1 MRLPGIL
8 STLLF
13 LPLSLGAQGR
23 FEPYRANAER
33 LISLAQK
40 DSTAWNRLAELT
52 DLFGNRPSGSQRL
65 EQAID
70 WVVAQMKKDGFDR
83 VYTEPVMV
91 THWVRGAESAE
102 MIKPRVRKLNILGLG
117 KSVGTPAGGITAPV
131 LVVKDFADL
140 RAHAAQAKGKIIVYD
155 FAFDSTVHPFVG
167 YGNAVQYRAYG
178 ADSAAKFGGL
188 ASLSRSATPR
198 SIQTPHTGGISY
210 TDTARKA
217 PNIPGASITPE
228 DAMMLHR
235 MQNRGETP
243 VIKLVMNA
251 KTLPMSPSRNVIA
264 EIRGSE
270 NPDEVV
276 VLGGHFDSWDV
287 GTGAMDDGGGCAAA
301 WEALRLI
308 KQSGIRP
315 KRTIRVVL
323 WTNEELGLN
332 GAFAYRDAHRAQLDK
347 HIVAMESDNGVFRPR
362 GIVYSGSPQG
372 LAVAKEFAHLLSSI
386 GADSAEANGPEADVW
401 PLNTLGVPTIAINTD
416 PSKYFWYHHT
426 EGDTVDKLDPRDVQ
440 LCAAIMAVV
449 ASTFASTDVPLPR
462 APLPPPSS

>member
-1 MRLPGIL
+1 MRPHRILPA
-8 STLLF
+8 LLL

-23 FEPYRANAER
+23 FEPHRRDAER
-33 LISLAQK
+33 LIALAQK

-52 DLFGNRPSGSQRL
+52 DLFGPRPSGSQNL
-65 EQAID
+65 ERAID
-70 WVVAQMKKDGFDR
+70 WVAAQMKKDGFDR

-102 MIKPRVRKLNILGLG
+102 LIRPRVRKLNILGLG
-117 KSVGTPAGGITAPV
+117 KSVGTPPGGITAPV

-155 FAFDSTVHPFVG
+155 FAFDSTLHPFVA

-178 ADSAAKFGGL
+178 ADSAAKFGAL

-210 TDTARKA
+210 ADTARKV

-235 MQNRGETP
+235 LQNRGETP
-243 VIKLVMNA
+243 VIKLVMKA

-270 NPDEVV
+270 KPDEVV
-276 VLGGHFDSWDV
+276 VIGGHFDSWDV

-308 KQSGIRP
+308 KQSDIRP

-347 HIVAMESDNGVFRPR
+347 HIVAMESDNGVFKPH
-362 GIVYSGSPQG
+362 GIVYSGSAAG

-426 EGDTVDKLDPRDVQ
+426 EGDTVDKLDPRDMQ

-449 ASTFASTDVPLPR
+449 ASTFASTDNALPR
-462 APLPPPSS
+462 APVAPTT

>member
-1 MRLPGIL
+1 MRPSRILP
-8 STLLF
+8 TLL

-23 FEPYRANAER
+23 FEPHRAQAER

-40 DSTAWNRLAELT
+40 DSMAWNRLAELT
-52 DLFGNRPSGSQRL
+52 DRYGPRPSGSQNL
-65 EQAID
+65 ERAID
-70 WVVAQMKKDGFDR
+70 WIVAQMKKDGFDR

-102 MIKPRVRKLNILGLG
+102 LVRPRAKKLNILGLG

-155 FAFDSTVHPFVG
+155 FPFDSTVTPFVG
-167 YGNAVQYRAYG
+167 YVGAVQYRAYG
-178 ADSAAKFGGL
+178 ADSAAKFGAV

-198 SIQTPHTGGISY
+198 SIQTPHTGGLSY
-210 TDTARKA
+210 ADTSRKA

-228 DAMMLHR
+228 DAMFLHR
-235 MQNRGETP
+235 LQNRGETP
-243 VIKLVMNA
+243 VIRLVMNA

-270 NPDEVV
+270 KPDEVV
-276 VLGGHFDSWDV
+276 VIGGHIDSWDV
-287 GTGAMDDGGGCAAA
+287 GAGAMDDGGGCAAA

-308 KQSGIRP
+308 KQSGMRP

-332 GAFAYRDAHRAQLDK
+332 GALAYRDAHRAQLDK
-347 HIVAMESDNGVFRPR
+347 HIVAMESDNGVFKPH
-362 GIVYSGSPQG
+362 GIVYSGSPEG

-386 GADSAEANGPEADVW
+386 DADSAEANGPEADVW

-426 EGDTVDKLDPRDVQ
+426 EGDTIDKLDPRDMQ

-449 ASTFASTDVPLPR
+449 ASTFASTDIVLPR
-462 APLPPPSS
+462 ALVAASN